1 MVKEC
6 RKNRINNLFKFTL
19 IELLV
24 VIAIIA
30 ILASMLLPALQ
41 KSREKAKA
49 IQCVS
54 NLKEIGMA
62 ARFYADAC
70 KGYLPMF
77 YENSKCWHQELSL
90 LGSLSNTK
98 VLACPSIKPFTYYST
113 SRVSDTYGIRQTSQV
128 KYINIGASP
137 VLLVKTAT
145 GEGKASASK
154 SIIFADTVRDKDQN
168 QLRTQFYYFGLYNS
182 DTNNDSGTPFA
193 VHQANM
199 VNSWF
204 ADGHAGPAEVPELKD
219 AYILRYANNDGS
231 TNTYITGASLP

>member
-1 MVKEC
+1 MRKKELYTMFS
-6 RKNRINNLFKFTL
+6 KLLKFTL

-41 KSREKAKA
+41 KAREKAKT
-49 IQCVS
+49 IQCIS

-62 ARFYADAC
+62 ARFYADAHN
-70 KGYLPMF
+70 GFLPKF
-77 YENSKCWHQELSL
+77 YENSTCWHQVLVKINALPS
-90 LGSLSNTK
+90 TK
-98 VLACPSIKPFTYYST
+98 VLACPSIKPFTYYAT
-113 SRVSDTYGIRQTSQV
+113 IRTSDTYGIRQTSGV
-128 KYINIGASP
+128 PYVNISASP

-168 QLRTQFYYFGLYNS
+168 HLRTQFYYFGLYNA

-193 VHQANM
+193 VHQNNM

-204 ADGHAGPAEVPELKD
+204 ADGHAGAADVPQLKD
-219 AYILRYANNDGS
+219 AYILKYANNDGS
-231 TNTYITGASLP
+231 TNTYATGAALP